1 MTLGFKETSMV
12 HHLHDGKRFS
22 KIIGSISLKKFEE
35 VVKNKD
41 ILFTFDDGYK
51 SQFEASKILNK
62 FKKKGI
68 FFIHT
73 SHLNNNFDYHEIMKF
88 FVKKIYKNY
97 LNYYKDMKRYFKK
110 EGIILNNFKKKN
122 NHKFYSKQEIEIR
135 FFRLNHNNLYNEFL
149 SKVLSEN
156 NINIAK
162 SQKNIF
168 LNKKEICELSKKHEI
183 GLHTNSH
190 PYNFDKL
197 TYLEQLNELIENKK
211 ILEKIIKKKINKF
224 SYPYGKY
231 NKYTRIVLKNLGITE
246 AYLNCET
253 SVKNNLKIGRT
264 NINIY

>member
-1 MTLGFKETSMV
+1 MTLGFKEISMV
-12 HHLHDGKRFS
+12 HHLHDSKRFS

-35 VVKNKD
+35 VVKNKN

-51 SQFEASKILNK
+51 SQLEASKILNK

-97 LNYYKDMKRYFKK
+97 HNYYKDMKKYFKK
-110 EGIILNNFKKKN
+110 RGIIFSNLKKKN
-122 NHKFYSKQEIEIR
+122 NHQFYSKQEVEIQ
-135 FFRLNHNNLYNEFL
+135 FFRLKHNNLYNEFL

-156 NINIAK
+156 NIDVAK

-168 LNKKEICELSKKHEI
+168 LNKKDIYELSKKHEI

-197 TYLEQLNELIENKK
+197 KYLEQLNELIKNKK

-231 NKYTRIVLKNLGITE
+231 NKYTKTVLKDLGITE

-253 SVKNNLKIGRT
+253 RVKNNLKIGRT

>member
-1 MTLGFKETSMV
+1 MTLGFKKITMV
-12 HHLHDGKRFS
+12 HHLHDNKKFS
-22 KIIGSISLKKFEE
+22 KIIGSISLKKFEK
-35 VVKNKD
+35 VVKNEN

-51 SQFEASKILNK
+51 SQLEASKILDK

-73 SHLNNNFDYHEIMKF
+73 NYLNNNFDYHEIMKF

-97 LNYYKDMKRYFKK
+97 FDYYKDIKKYFKK
-110 EGIILNNFKKKN
+110 KGIIFSNYKKK
-122 NHKFYSKQEIEIR
+122 NHKFYSKQEIEVQ
-135 FFRLNHNNLYNEFL
+135 FFRLKHNNIYNEFL

-168 LNKKEICELSKKHEI
+168 LNKKDIYELSKKHEI
-183 GLHTNSH
+183 GLHTNTH

-197 TYLEQLNELIENKK
+197 TYLEQLNELITNKK

-224 SYPYGKY
+224 SYPHGKY
-231 NKYTRIVLKNLGITE
+231 NKHTLAVLKNIGISE
-246 AYLNCET
+246 AYLNYE
-253 SVKNNLKIGRT
+253 SRVKNNLKIGRT
-264 NINIY
+264 NINNY